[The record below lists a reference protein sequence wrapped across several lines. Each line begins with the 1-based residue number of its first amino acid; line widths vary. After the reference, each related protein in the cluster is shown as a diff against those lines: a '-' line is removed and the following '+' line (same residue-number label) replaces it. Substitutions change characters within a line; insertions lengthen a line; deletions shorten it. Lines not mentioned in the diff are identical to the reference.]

1 MQITSKHIL
10 KTNLPQKLAQLSNDT
25 MSLQNSNL
33 STDFKQIA
41 NLQYQFPYL
50 IDKIK
55 FIIKSLKVERQKIN
69 YLEKML
75 KVNDLKVNNLN
86 RVRINQNNIE
96 QFIHMFIRT
105 ISKK

>member
-1 MQITSKHIL
+1 MQVTSKHIL
-10 KTNLPQKLAQLSNDT
+10 KINLPQKLAQLSNDT
-25 MSLQNSNL
+25 ISLQNSNL

-41 NLQYQFPYL
+41 SFQFQFPYF

-55 FIIKSLKVERQKIN
+55 FLIKSLKVERQKMN
-69 YLEKML
+69 FLEKML
-75 KVNDLKVNNLN
+75 KVNEINLN

-96 QFIHMFIRT
+96 EFIRT